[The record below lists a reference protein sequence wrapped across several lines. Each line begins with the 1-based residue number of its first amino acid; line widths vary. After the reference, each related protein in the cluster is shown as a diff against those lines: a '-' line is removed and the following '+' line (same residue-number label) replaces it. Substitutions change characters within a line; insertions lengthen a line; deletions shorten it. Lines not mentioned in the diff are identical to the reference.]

1 LYIRI
6 SDIPWGGLDV
16 FAVRGRGEIE
26 RLLERVDPYP
36 LRTCRLVSGDLV
48 LRLEKG
54 DVFASGS
61 YVAEG
66 TAQCDRCADLF
77 TFRMEQDFHSVLV
90 PRDREAPVA
99 GVVELHEED
108 LEIGFYDGTGVEVAD
123 IFWDQVVMALPVKLL
138 CREECRGICPRCG
151 VNRNTEACGC
161 PDVAAPGLFEE
172 LKTMLD
178 KKE

>member
-1 LYIRI
+1 MYIRI
-6 SDIPWGGLDV
+6 SEIPGGGLDV

-26 RLLERVDPYP
+26 RLFERVDPYP
-36 LRTCRLVSGDLV
+36 LRTCRLLSGDLV
-48 LRLEKG
+48 LRLKKG

-61 YVAEG
+61 YVVEG

-77 TFRMEQDFHSVLV
+77 TIGMEQDFHSVLV

-108 LEIGFYDGTGVEVAD
+108 LEIGFYDGMGVEVAE

-138 CREECRGICPRCG
+138 CREECRGICLRCG
-151 VNRNTEACGC
+151 VNRNTEACVC
-161 PDVAAPGLFEE
+161 PDAAAPGMFDV
-172 LKTMLD
+172 LKTLLD